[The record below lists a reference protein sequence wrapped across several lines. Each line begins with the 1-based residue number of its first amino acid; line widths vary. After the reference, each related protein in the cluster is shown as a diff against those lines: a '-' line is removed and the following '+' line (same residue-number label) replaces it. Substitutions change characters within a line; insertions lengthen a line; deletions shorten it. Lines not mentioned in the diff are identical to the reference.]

1 MEGSEVMATIE
12 KYITNSGVERSGIAV
27 AVAQG
32 AFSTEEIIVMCKDKR
47 LKDAFLGEG
56 YKNKLSKDKWNKDY
70 VDELTCAAV
79 AESFNRDYLLYL
91 DEVSKYVREKEKKGS
106 ITWWQVA
113 IGVAVVAIVIG
124 VIVWKV
130 YNSGQ

>member
-1 MEGSEVMATIE
+1 MATIE
-12 KYITNSGVERSGIAV
+12 RYITNSGVERSGIAV

-32 AFSTEEIIVMCKDKR
+32 DFSTEEIIVMCKDKR

-56 YKNKLSKDKWNKDY
+56 YKNKLPKDKWNKDY